1 MAAGRRGR
9 PYQVPHDES
18 PIGAARV
25 DVDSRVG
32 WLLLMSRLHH
42 PDPEL
47 ALGESFNAALRR
59 VGLQADRSAVSRW
72 ESGTVTPRYS
82 VLVAYEQALGLRG
95 GQLTSVVNAQRR
107 AFGGPG
113 LPAWM
118 PILDAKSEGFHERL
132 DALFDTLL
140 EGPAT
145 GPEWTSLAH
154 HVAAAGT
161 MYVHGR
167 VWEELSAKLI
177 NQMARS
183 VGVAYLQRFEAMRLL
198 LEHRIA
204 HPWLLRAT
212 ADFLDDPAVQIVN
225 DPMGVLEISTAPE
238 SAELVLDRFLTT
250 KSRDVLGAASD
261 AVAIKVEQGFYTD
274 EQVGSIELAL
284 QARLAQPDADT
295 ALFEELIVAMPDPA
309 RTRLVKATRG
319 LVGSEQVAQSA
330 SHGERFSPETTRHVS
345 EAIANEL
352 RERFPASRL
361 YDEDRM
367 TPRLIREALFSS
379 RVGRAH
385 YASLA
390 LLGSPFRSELANV
403 LAIEVESIGLD
414 GPLTPRFARLMRYL
428 SGPAQEEALLSWLP
442 KAPPAVARDFA
453 LTVGHLLSDRPLRG
467 LLPLIAGDRSSL
479 DRALIYGLGMRQATA
494 LHELAADERR
504 PPHVRAAAEW
514 WKRHGG
520 AVRV

>member
-1 MAAGRRGR
+1 
-9 PYQVPHDES
+9 
-18 PIGAARV
+18 
-25 DVDSRVG
+25 
-32 WLLLMSRLHH
+32 MSRLHH
-42 PDPEL
+42 PDPDL

-59 VGLQADRSAVSRW
+59 VGLRADRSAVSRW
-72 ESGTVTPRYS
+72 ESGKVTPRYS

-118 PILDAKSEGFHERL
+118 PTLDAKSDGFHERL
-132 DALFDTLL
+132 DALFDALL

-161 MYVHGR
+161 MYVHRR
-167 VWEELSAKLI
+167 VWDDLSVKLI
-177 NQMARS
+177 DQMARS

-198 LEHRIA
+198 LEHRAA
-204 HPWLLRAT
+204 HPWILRAT

-238 SAELVLDRFLTT
+238 SAALALERFLTT
-250 KSRDVLGAASD
+250 KSRDVLGAAAD
-261 AVAIKVEQGFYTD
+261 AVAIKVEDGYYSD
-274 EQVGSIELAL
+274 EQIGSIELAL
-284 QARLAQPDADT
+284 NARLQQPDADT
-295 ALFEELIVAMPDPA
+295 ALFEELILTMPEPA
-309 RTRLVKATRG
+309 RARLIRAARG
-319 LVGSEQVAQSA
+319 LDGADQVAQSA
-330 SHGERFSPETTRHVS
+330 SQGERFGAETARAMS
-345 EAIANEL
+345 DSIASQL
-352 RERFPASRL
+352 RERFPSSRL

-390 LLGSPFRSELANV
+390 LVGSPFRAELAGV
-403 LAIEVESIGLD
+403 LTDEIERVGLED
-414 GPLTPRFARLMRYL
+414 RAAPRLARLLRYL
-428 SGPAQEEALLSWLP
+428 ARPQQEEALLRWLP
-442 KAPPAVARDFA
+442 KAPPAVGRDFA
-453 LTVGHLLSDRPLRG
+453 LAIGHVLSDRPLRD
-467 LLPLIAGDRSSL
+467 LLPLIAGDRSLL
-479 DRALIYGLGMRQATA
+479 DRALIYGLGMRQADA
-494 LHELAADERR
+494 LHELADDGER
-504 PPHVRAAAEW
+504 PPHVRSAAEW
-514 WKRHGG
+514 WRRHGG